1 VVDNDR
7 RCHARKTP
15 FARTASLRYCTG
27 PEFFFFLL
35 HPPLGRS
42 ACSPRP
48 RGGGLFGRMQEEPTT
63 IRSIFK
69 VFELAWVRVPD
80 SEKRLSP
87 EPFHVILEK
96 SSVVVGV
103 ERCIEEP
110 RGVPPS
116 SSWTK
121 RHPPNSGPVSHNIHI
136 GQVSFQNAAG
146 GFHPLQVHIERH
158 RRIIQSPIHARQS
171 FRLAG
176 SSIETINA
184 SRHPPPA
191 IAKTIAKLMRIM

>member
-1 VVDNDR
+1 MSCEKDAVRSDR
-7 RCHARKTP
+7 VTTVLHRPRV
-15 FARTASLRYCTG
+15 
-27 PEFFFFLL
+27 FFLS
-35 HPPLGRS
+35 PPPSSRS
-42 ACSPRP
+42 IRLLPHVP
-48 RGGGLFGRMQEEPTT
+48 GGGGFSEECRRNPRRFGRFLRFPNSRGCVYLTA
-63 IRSIFK
+63 RSDC
-69 VFELAWVRVPD
+69 P
-80 SEKRLSP
+80 P